1 MASIGPALDVPEGR
15 PNRRFIAVATLV
27 AVAVILAVAALL
39 IGIWLV
45 RETVVRR
52 WELGLPHPRPGR
64 HLLQGALEQPLGAV
78 HLAGDYLGTT
88 YIETAIETGTAAA
101 QRIRSMLETSE
112 APSPP
117 SIG

>member
-1 MASIGPALDVPEGR
+1 MFDPAAVLGATPDELRTVKGVGESLALDLKLLHET
-15 PNRRFIAVATLV
+15 TLRT
-27 AVAVILAVAALL
+27 A
-39 IGIWLV
+39 

-52 WELGLPHPRPGR
+52 WEPGLPHPRPGR
-64 HLLQGALEQPLGAV
+64 HLLQPALEQPLGAV